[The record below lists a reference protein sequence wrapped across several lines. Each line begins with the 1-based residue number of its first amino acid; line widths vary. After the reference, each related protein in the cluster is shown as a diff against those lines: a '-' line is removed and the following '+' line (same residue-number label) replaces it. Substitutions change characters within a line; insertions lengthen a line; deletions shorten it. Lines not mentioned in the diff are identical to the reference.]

1 MSPGRRRALSRP
13 RWSEAWP
20 QLSRWVPQIP
30 SIKNKRVS
38 VQKCSHGLCAI
49 PARVE
54 VSQRTDFPAG
64 IVIVIGGETESTS
77 YENRH
82 RQPVHRIAMA
92 RHAAV
97 SEPSARWP
105 CLKKWLGQEIVI
117 SISLCAL
124 GINGVNADAAS
135 GANATATAPVVPSGP
150 DVPAY
155 VSDE

>member
-1 MSPGRRRALSRP
+1 MGPTNPLDQKQTCLCSKVQSRTL
-13 RWSEAWP
+13 RDSSSSGD
-20 QLSRWVPQIP
+20 L
-30 SIKNKRVS
+30 K
-38 VQKCSHGLCAI
+38 
-49 PARVE
+49 
-54 VSQRTDFPAG
+54 TDFPAG
-64 IVIVIGGETESTS
+64 IGGETESTS
-77 YENRH
+77 YEKRH
-82 RQPVHRIAMA
+82 RQPVHRIAMD